1 MEAPPAE
8 VTALALRRGLGPLVV
23 THHPRATA
31 GGWFLAAAL
40 LLPPAAGLW
49 ADGRRTT
56 ALLTVLLAVA
66 AAGIG
71 ALRRRNVRRGLP
83 VLYGFQDGMVLR
95 RADGRQDA
103 YPWSQVDTEQ
113 GVHTG
118 AVQPW
123 GRAAPGLLLRSK
135 DGERLATVRDPAARE
150 RLAELTAG

>member
-1 MEAPPAE
+1 M
-8 VTALALRRGLGPLVV
+8 
-23 THHPRATA
+23 THRPRATA

-56 ALLTVLLAVA
+56 ALLAVLLAVA

-71 ALRRRNVRRGLP
+71 A
-83 VLYGFQDGMVLR
+83 LR

-118 AVQPW
+118 AVPPW